1 MHGIELQS
9 NVHLS
14 LKILEKDFKAQ
25 NGKHSLPS
33 RNASSTIK
41 ELYLEHIILF
51 KDAISYVLSFEEATG
66 MTRSIEN
73 IDESHSTGLYPI
85 GD

>member
-14 LKILEKDFKAQ
+14 LKYSRKISRHRTG
-25 NGKHSLPS
+25 NTPYLP
-33 RNASSTIK
+33 ATHPLTIE

>member
-1 MHGIELQS
+1 MHRTG
-9 NVHLS
+9 NTPY
-14 LKILEKDFKAQ
+14 
-25 NGKHSLPS
+25 LP
-33 RNASSTIK
+33 ATHPLTIK

>member
-1 MHGIELQS
+1 MKETEEIMGM
-9 NVHLS
+9 
-14 LKILEKDFKAQ
+14 
-25 NGKHSLPS
+25 
-33 RNASSTIK
+33 IK
-41 ELYLEHIILF
+41 EEGAAYFARERGNKVEVGLYLEHIILF

-73 IDESHSTGLYPI
+73 IDESQSTGLYPI

>member
-1 MHGIELQS
+1 MKETEEIMGM
-9 NVHLS
+9 
-14 LKILEKDFKAQ
+14 
-25 NGKHSLPS
+25 
-33 RNASSTIK
+33 IK
-41 ELYLEHIILF
+41 EEGAAYFARERGNKVEVGLYLEHIILF